1 MLKEDG
7 HLCSAAQTTEQSGR
21 LSKGLSRERS
31 CEGDTEETE
40 GQTVLD
46 PSGIELLYR
55 SGTIV
60 AELREPLLEEQ

>member
-7 HLCSAAQTTEQSGR
+7 HFCSAAQTTEQGGR

-31 CEGDTEETE
+31 CEGDTEDTG

-46 PSGIELLYR
+46 SSGIELYR
-55 SGTIV
+55 SGTVV